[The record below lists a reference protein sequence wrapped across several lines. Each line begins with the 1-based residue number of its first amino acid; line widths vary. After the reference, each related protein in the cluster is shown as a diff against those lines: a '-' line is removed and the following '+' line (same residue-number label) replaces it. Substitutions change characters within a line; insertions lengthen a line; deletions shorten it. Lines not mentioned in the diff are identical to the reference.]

1 MRARGRFAIIFFV
14 ASLVASASLLAGA
27 CDSKRGSVE
36 RRRGSQAAVEDE
48 TTRSLSPL
56 PERELSPALA
66 VVRARAMRRAAET
79 RGLQWRAEP
88 GMIELTG
95 WEYGTRAREMT
106 GALGGDE
113 LRSLSRLAVAG
124 GLLPGGTDLAM
135 LAAGFTASASSAI
148 YSPLDRRV
156 LLLKEGGK
164 QKRPADESLLAHE
177 LTHALQDQHFELLR
191 LLDTRPYSFDRAEAV
206 FAVVE
211 GDAMNVQRRIEH
223 GEAWS
228 RLTPEAVAQFE
239 GKRFGAAGGELGA
252 LFPPLLTETFHF
264 RYRDGSR
271 FVETVR
277 RRSGVRGVD
286 ELFRRPP
293 ASSEQVLHPEKYFA
307 GEGPREV
314 RADEARF
321 ASAGWGTSAA
331 TPLGEIGARGLLLKA
346 VGRREAERAA
356 AGWGGDRAYLFER
369 ADASALFVWQTA
381 WDTDADAREFFRAYN
396 ALQGSRG
403 GTPQDSAAASPDD
416 SSRTWREGELLTLI
430 RVEGDRV
437 SVLRGHELD
446 VRAALELASG
456 Y

>member
-1 MRARGRFAIIFFV
+1 MRARGRFAVIFFI
-14 ASLVASASLLAGA
+14 ASLAASASLLAGA
-27 CDSKRGSVE
+27 CDGRRAGVE
-36 RRRGSQAAVEDE
+36 RRRGSQAAAGGEA
-48 TTRSLSPL
+48 RKLSPL

-66 VVRARAMRRAAET
+66 SVRERVMRRAAEA

-106 GALGGDE
+106 AALGGDE
-113 LRSLSRLAVAG
+113 LRSLSRLATAG
-124 GLLPGGTDLAM
+124 GLLPDGTDLAT

-191 LLDTRPYSFDRAEAV
+191 LLDARPYDFDRAEAV

-211 GDAMNVQRRIEH
+211 GDATNVQRRIEG

-228 RLTPEAVAQFE
+228 RLTPEAVARSE
-239 GKRFGAAGGELGA
+239 GERFGAAQRELGA
-252 LFPPLLTETFHF
+252 IFPPLLTETFLF
-264 RYRDGSR
+264 RYRDGAG

-277 RRSGVRGVD
+277 RRAGARGVD

-314 RADEARF
+314 RADEARL
-321 ASAGWGTSAA
+321 ASAGWGIAAA

-356 AGWGGDRAYLFER
+356 SGWGGDRAYLFER
-369 ADASALFVWQTA
+369 ADKSALFVWQTA
-381 WDTDADAREFFRAYN
+381 WDTPEDAREFFRAYN
-396 ALQGSRG
+396 ALQRSRG
-403 GTPQDSAAASPDD
+403 GTGDAAPPEGSP
-416 SSRTWREGELLTLI
+416 RVWREGELLTLV
-430 RVEGDRV
+430 RAAGDRV
-437 SVLRGHELD
+437 TVLRGREPD

-456 Y
+456 F